1 MSELIVENGQPVEVR
16 DDGSKVYGYVWDGK
30 GGRRCPTE
38 ICGAYCCKTASLFP
52 SEKPPCPFLTERL
65 SCSFQD
71 KGGMGAKPYGCVM
84 YPRSQADIDSMNK
97 DAPEGGGCQ
106 LRMEKPNG

>member
-1 MSELIVENGQPVEVR
+1 MEFITENGLPVEVR
-16 DDGSKVYGYVWDGK
+16 EDGSKVYGYIQDGPN
-30 GGRRCPTE
+30 RRCPTE

-52 SEKPPCPFLTERL
+52 IDKPPCQFLTGKL

-71 KGGMGAKPYGCVM
+71 KGGMGAKPFGCVM
-84 YPRSQADIDSMNK
+84 YPRSQADIDHMNK

-106 LRMEKPNG
+106 LRMEKPGG